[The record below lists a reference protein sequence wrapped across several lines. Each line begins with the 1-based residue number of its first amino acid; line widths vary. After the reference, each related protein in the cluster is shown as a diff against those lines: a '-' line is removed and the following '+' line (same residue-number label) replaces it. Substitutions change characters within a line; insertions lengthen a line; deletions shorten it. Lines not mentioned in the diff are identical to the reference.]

1 MVFSSSS
8 STYEDTPGTSD
19 GSEFQSNPEH
29 SRSFR
34 VVIAGAGVGGLVI
47 SHALTRAGIEHV
59 VLEKGVV
66 APNWGA
72 SISIWANGARI
83 LHQLGC
89 WDAIQA
95 ASLPLRMIYIRDRTG
110 KCYSA
115 EPCFYMMTERYS

>member
-29 SRSFR
+29 THSFR

-72 SISIWANGARI
+72 SISIWAKRRPYTASTWM
-83 LHQLGC
+83 LGRHTSC
-89 WDAIQA
+89 QFTVEDDIH
-95 ASLPLRMIYIRDRTG
+95 T
-110 KCYSA
+110 
-115 EPCFYMMTERYS
+115 